1 MAGDGSTRQH
11 HHGGREEEGGRRDGG
26 GSPSRH
32 PPAEV
37 GDDLDHGRSSFN
49 QRERRTESA
58 EGQRTCSQEY
68 VLGDG
73 RAVDL
78 VDT

>member
-1 MAGDGSTRQH
+1 
-11 HHGGREEEGGRRDGG
+11 
-26 GSPSRH
+26 
-32 PPAEV
+32 
-37 GDDLDHGRSSFN
+37 LDHGRSSFN